1 MPPDDAAPVSAER
14 FLEIATDALEELV
27 RGHSRVI
34 LLSGASGSGRTTLL
48 DRVSDLAR
56 ERRLASVRFD
66 PSSRFSLVESESLFP
81 SSEAQRSPLVVL
93 VDDLEACVPAMRLA
107 TRVLPGRTGAPILWL
122 ATLPAYDVD
131 LPPGVIE
138 DPRLAPTTLHSAP
151 STEVRLDDLD
161 PTSVASMVSAVDGA
175 DGSDALML
183 ALREIPQRPLHVL
196 ETLRRWTRSPDADAA
211 SLAWP
216 RAVLRDLDRDQI
228 DVLAGAALLGDGFL
242 LEDLAELSGRPLG
255 AVVQQLLAAVGAGI
269 LADEDERLVFTH
281 AVLREALLVEGAPG
295 ADVIARAVLI
305 LARRG
310 RSHRRLARLVTTA
323 REHGRRF
330 DPDVLAQVSEVVARA
345 DVVAAAS
352 VARIELGERD
362 RSDPAR
368 DECAARL
375 ISYLGQSGR
384 LDLALRVL
392 DDLGEDAGA
401 GSRFAFAEMVVP
413 SHHKLAELVALDGL
427 RRSDL
432 RVSERARLQ
441 AVRANAAVIDGRM
454 TEDEFETIAS
464 EVVRSGDAR
473 ATVLARVGRT
483 IMAWARGDWLAAL
496 VHATLASDR
505 TEESKTPIYL
515 HAGVIRAKL
524 LNDVGRA
531 QEASA
536 LVAAM
541 VREVESEGRLLALPM
556 LLIVRASCDMTQL
569 RLDTAYRSMRAGL
582 ALSIGMGLSGLVWHN
597 ATKILMRAYRYR
609 GDLSGA
615 RQLIED
621 IAKIAPQGQATSLLA
636 SEALLMAADLADDEE
651 GVELWSA
658 WLDQSQHEVMR
669 IGLAHELAD
678 EVGRLRLLL
687 KFGHRERA
695 AVVAGQLR
703 HIAADGRFELGVAA
717 LAHAEGLLRADAGS
731 IRTAL
736 VAYEWADRQV
746 LIAWACEDVAGLV
759 ARADPEA
766 AAEALKRAHGVWR
779 DAGAPREAARVEQQL
794 RALGARASG
803 SRASMG
809 YGEGLT
815 GAEERVI
822 TELLRGGTN
831 ADIARSLYLSPHTV
845 AVHLRRIFAK
855 LHVGSRAELIEYVRS
870 QQRHAPRSTNG

>member
-1 MPPDDAAPVSAER
+1 MPPDDAVPVSADR
-14 FLEIATDALEELV
+14 FLEIATDALEGLLH
-27 RGHSRVI
+27 GHSRVI
-34 LLSGASGSGRTTLL
+34 LLSGASGSGRTTIL

-56 ERRLASVRFD
+56 ERRFATVRFD
-66 PSSRFSLVESESLFP
+66 PSSSFTLVESEALIP
-81 SSEAQRSPLVVL
+81 SSEAQHSPIVVL

-107 TRVLPGRTGAPILWL
+107 TRVLPGRTGVPMLWL
-122 ATLPAYDVD
+122 ATLPSYDID
-131 LPPGVIE
+131 LPPGFIQ
-138 DPRLAPTTLHSAP
+138 DPRLAPTAVHCAP

-161 PTSVASMVSAVDGA
+161 PESVASLVSAVDGA
-175 DGSDALML
+175 DRSDALRR

-196 ETLRRWTRSPDADAA
+196 ETLRRWTLRPDADAR

-216 RAVLRDLDRDQI
+216 GAVLRDLDRDQI
-228 DVLAGAALLGDGFL
+228 EMLAGAALLGDGFL

-255 AVVQQLLAAVGAGI
+255 AVVQQLLAAVSAGI
-269 LADEDERLVFTH
+269 LVDEAERLVFTH
-281 AVLREALLVEGAPG
+281 AVLRETLLVEVGPD
-295 ADVIARAVLI
+295 ADVLARAVQI
-305 LARRG
+305 LVRRG
-310 RSHRRLARLVTTA
+310 RSHRRLARLVTSA

-330 DPDVLAQVSEVVARA
+330 DPQLLAQVAEVVARA

-352 VARIELGERD
+352 VARIELSERG
-362 RSDPAR
+362 RNDPAR

-392 DDLGEDAGA
+392 DDLGDDAGA
-401 GSRFAFAEMVVP
+401 ASRFAFAEMVVP
-413 SHHKLAELVALDGL
+413 SHHKLAERVALDGL
-427 RRSDL
+427 RLSDL

-441 AVRANAAVIDGRM
+441 AVRANAAVIDGRL

-473 ATVLARVGRT
+473 ATALARVGRT
-483 IMAWARGDWLAAL
+483 MMAWARGDWLAAL
-496 VHATLASDR
+496 EHATLASDR
-505 TEESKTPIYL
+505 SEESKTPIYL
-515 HAGVIRAKL
+515 HAGVVRAKL

-569 RLDTAYRSMRAGL
+569 RLDSAYRSTRAGL
-582 ALSIGMGLSGLVWHN
+582 ALSIGLGLSGLVWHN

-615 RQLIED
+615 RKLSEEISR
-621 IAKIAPQGQATSLLA
+621 IAPQGQATSLLA
-636 SEALLMAADLADDEE
+636 SEALLLAADLADDQE

-658 WLDQSQHEVMR
+658 WLDQSEHEVMR

-678 EVGRLRLLL
+678 EVGRLRVLM
-687 KFGHRERA
+687 KYGHRERA
-695 AVVAGQLR
+695 EEVAAQLR
-703 HIAADGRFELGVAA
+703 HIAAEGRFELGAAA
-717 LAHAEGLLRADAGS
+717 LAHAEGSLRADEGL
-731 IRTAL
+731 IRSAL
-736 VAYEWADRQV
+736 TAYERADRQA
-746 LIAWACEDVAGLV
+746 LIAWACEDVAALA
-759 ARADPEA
+759 ARADPGA
-766 AAEALKRAHGVWR
+766 AAEALKRAHRVWR
-779 DAGAPREAARVEQQL
+779 DAGAPREAARVEQGL
-794 RALGARASG
+794 RALGARVSG
-803 SRASMG
+803 SRASMR
-809 YGEGLT
+809 YGDGLT
-815 GAEERVI
+815 GAEERII

-831 ADIARSLYLSPHTV
+831 ADIARSLYLSPNTV

-870 QQRHAPRSTNG
+870 QERHAPRPTDG